1 MSLILLKIK
10 EMLYFILHPKK
21 AIKKWIFSIIYEYE
35 NTMPDKMQKILS
47 LDKKPTDIDIV
58 REILKR

>member
-1 MSLILLKIK
+1 
-10 EMLYFILHPKK
+10 MLYFILHPKK
-21 AIKKWIFSIIYEYE
+21 SNKKNGFFSIIYEYE

>member
-1 MSLILLKIK
+1 
-10 EMLYFILHPKK
+10 MLYFILHPKK

>member
-1 MSLILLKIK
+1 MKDK
-10 EMLYFILHPKK
+10 RKCYTFTLHPKK

-47 LDKKPTDIDIV
+47 LDKKTN
-58 REILKR
+58 RY